1 MNISLNWLKYYVDI
15 DVPVQELCDKMV
27 MAGFEVESIV
37 DLSQTM
43 KNVVAGKIVK
53 IEKHPDADKL
63 VVCQV
68 DAGGE
73 APIQIVTGASNLT
86 AGDKVPVA
94 LDGSTLV
101 NGTKIK
107 KGKLR
112 GVESCGMICAA
123 DMPNGDV
130 KVIFPDESLPVGSK
144 IR

>member
-1 MNISLNWLKYYVDI
+1 MNLSLKWLADYVDCGVSAK
-15 DVPVQELCDKMV
+15 DFC
-27 MAGFEVESIV
+27 AGMTMSGSKVETYETEGAEV
-37 DLSQTM
+37 
-43 KNVVAGKIVK
+43 KNVIVGKLLSIAPH
-53 IEKHPDADKL
+53 ENSDHL
-63 VVCQV
+63 QVCQV
-68 DAGGE
+68 DVGSG